1 MVKDFDQFVAYVR
14 RLPGMSPVGV
24 SYARLAD
31 AIERCRPEAEALL
44 LKQVAINTVET
55 GPTDDEAYE
64 RWNEQKRRRANE
76 TAAAILKL
84 LGQEG
89 RSATPEERKALL
101 AYTGFGGFAHIGVL
115 PAAYPDAY
123 VEGSKAWA
131 AAIEAGE
138 APRGPNVELFR
149 GLKDQYFT
157 PTPVCRA
164 MWALHDRA
172 AIGEPFSGLEPSAGS
187 GRFLWTRPA
196 QINWTALEWDPLL
209 VALLRALYPEA
220 TVLHTRFEQWA
231 VERGDDTFDV
241 VIGNP
246 PYPRREHTDQQA
258 DRTWAWSSMAHAYF
272 TARCATKLSPLG
284 TMLMLTP
291 LSLFTSKNYERER
304 RELVSRCFFRGAA
317 VLPSGTFPNV
327 REGSFLVSI
336 WTRRLELATNGTVT
350 EREQHV
356 AAGRFLALPEGEL
369 ALCGGQWKPGSRGGR
384 FLAGAPDL
392 GRMAGVVISPLPVPQ
407 ADIDRVFRARA
418 GGRGREPAGIVVTPT
433 AEIVATAEVDRAAAL
448 DERVSKW
455 LKLTNSDPDRA
466 EGEREALRLAVAE
479 FVADVGNPYEIK
491 PRRAGLRAVT
501 NEDGTLALILTEPV
515 KKAQP
520 ADRPPSSASPLEVV
534 RWYCDR
540 RGVATEH
547 DLVAFFPAASPD
559 DLMDSLLSEEDVFVE
574 VKPDGLWWYTRETYL
589 YSDLFTRLGAV
600 DAALSSASHD
610 GLRRRL
616 AEQKGVLLDAVQPRV
631 LTEIYVTPRS
641 GFVPLECLRDWI
653 FERTWGLEAPASVA
667 GDEEYEAAW
676 RKDHDVEVKIEFG
689 VLKIAVGSWEKLNK
703 VHQEWV
709 LFLLAYWNR
718 KTKTVDPNEQDTQ
731 RHEVYGGDVATR
743 LKQEEALEQSFK
755 DWLAGSSWAPAVE
768 EAYNRAYRSNAGV
781 EVSSDPVDLAGLNKN
796 IRLRAHQN
804 QAIRRASLGG
814 QARSLLCAYDV
825 GAGKCG
831 RSTELI
837 LTNQGL
843 VALGSLFGGRLEGP
857 EPELILPPAK
867 GLKVVAHVEGEPRW
881 VPVRSLYRQRIS
893 DAETTVA
900 VKTARGAS
908 FDVTRAHP
916 FPVVRGGEVVWVPA
930 GELVEGDDLVVP
942 KSIPEPP
949 DAVTIDDDLA
959 MLLAWQIAE
968 GHEKGHTAEIAQSD
982 VLILERLLG
991 AYHRLF
997 GSGRVTRMG
1006 NPTGRIVLGYGTPHL
1021 EICDPL
1027 YEAKLRE
1034 LGHRW
1039 GALSAHK
1046 GFPEWFT
1053 RASNHTLQ
1061 LMLRAYFDAKGSA
1074 EQDKAGIQISSASRT
1089 LVQQLRY
1096 ALLRFGV
1103 RTTYTEKW
1111 KCATNGSG
1119 IKRPYHYLYASGEDA
1134 VAFHE
1139 NVGFGIPE
1147 KAERLAVGAAK
1158 ERNPNVGI
1166 PVRDLL
1172 DELAEAGV
1180 TVKMLGFDR
1189 TAGIQSVGRATA
1201 EAMVAKLRYL
1211 ASDIAVV
1218 RYANGNRWAKRTHGV
1233 ITEHRDVLVSAADRL
1248 EHLLALPV
1256 RYERLASVTP
1266 SDSGG
1271 FVYDIEV
1278 DRDEYGE
1285 KNYVGGDG
1293 GLICHNTLVGLGT
1306 SQRWRQI
1313 GAARRPLIVVP
1324 ASVLAKWHKDA
1335 VWAFPDANVGV
1346 IGLSPKVA
1354 TRGPKKGQYVWSDD
1368 DAETRREKWLKFA
1381 SGVYDIT
1388 IVTHDLF
1395 LRDVEPDDSAVEDV
1409 LSTSAW
1415 FIRSLGKDFEERRLL
1430 LRRIAAAKDEI
1441 KRLEQEVKYNRE
1453 LPPERKKKTAA
1464 ERIEELNKKIAQ
1476 WEEEANAISEP
1487 TDSQVESVRRHIAD
1501 WISRKPYRR
1510 VDTDLDDAGNKIQTP
1525 QPGLVK
1531 FSELGCDALIVDE
1544 AHRYKNLWYPTA
1556 RLGSPK
1562 IEYAGAM
1569 ESGGQQI
1576 IVPLAWDMYFKC
1588 RAVLAARGGDGGILF
1603 LTATPVKN
1611 SPLELYSMISY
1622 LSARGWESRKISHKE
1637 EFIDRYWKLDTR
1649 VVSDVEGN
1657 ARLVLAVGGFRQL
1670 DELNDILASY
1680 MDRKTIAD
1688 LIALGIFKQGEI
1700 PTPVQEQTRKEG
1712 IDETA
1717 DEYVADQPGPLAPY
1731 AEAYLAWVRA
1741 GRPDGA
1747 EPRAATVA
1755 EDPELATAQED
1766 IRRRIDRIYRPGLER
1781 DAAQRVTLLV
1791 CNAFRKVLREALK
1804 AGDGGFVDMDD
1815 DGEED
1820 GEDEPKKLVIPI
1832 FNIEGEQIDA
1842 RPVQVPTNR
1851 KVIVAGLSL
1860 VQDLMEKIAT
1870 DPRLLHEDMKALEEE
1885 TAKADDL
1892 DEAWEAFRAGRGK
1905 KPKSAAYSD
1914 WERDIL
1920 DLRLQILRHM
1930 NLPLIDKYY
1939 EKVKY
1944 PPKVKELAKRIA
1956 AAKAGCSHIVF
1967 VKYTSV
1973 VPVIRR
1979 ALTDLAGIESSR
1991 IAEMLG
1997 SVDKAKRLKLSEG
2010 FNGRDEVESWTVVD
2024 GARVKVTQPAIEPI
2038 YDVIIGTDGA
2048 MSEGIDLQRRTC
2060 SIHHIDLPWEPATVQ
2075 QRNGRGI
2082 RQGAQESEIDV
2093 VYYAIAKTFDG
2104 LKFGKVVG
2112 KQAWQETLFSG
2123 VKEMANPSIGMEL
2136 DPIEA
2141 DWYLTIE
2148 DDAVVEHLIR
2158 EHRAKKAL
2166 ALDKELRTRAT
2177 EGMVRLNGYFA
2188 KAATARDEATR
2199 ESLWRLAMK
2208 RLEEH
2213 RLSFSSVTPDVVYS
2227 RVVTAPV
2234 AFDARTEQFFS
2245 ADDFVRTDEG
2255 ILVKVLDVQPRSSG
2269 YIATFRVK
2277 GSIFEIVVLAKD
2289 WTRAEPHEWDEKP
2302 LQWPDRVGLDKLRDL
2317 ARDLKPQAANLWR
2330 DRLTR
2335 YAAKVASPKEA
2346 FPWWSFEEHLGVARI
2361 MGVAKKLVLPP
2372 LLHPNGE
2379 VHLLFLRPDLQIING
2394 APAVASKLVI
2404 EGYVPVLD
2412 WSVWTDAVKAKQV
2425 HVLDVTTRPGPRGA
2439 PYWAEFVADFT
2450 VRPLSELQYE
2460 KKGRKVTNYVGSMF
2474 FRRHSGLAPL
2484 HGSS

>member
-1 MVKDFDQFVAYVR
+1 MVKDFDRFVAYVR
-14 RLPGMSPVGV
+14 RLPGMSPAGV
-24 SYARLAD
+24 SYDRLAD
-31 AIERCRPEAEALL
+31 AIERCRPEVEALL
-44 LKQVAINTVET
+44 SKQIAINTVET
-55 GPTDDEAYE
+55 EPTDDEAYE
-64 RWNEQKRRRANE
+64 RWSEQKRRRANE
-76 TAAAILKL
+76 TAAAILEQL
-84 LGQEG
+84 RQEG

-101 AYTGFGGFAHIGVL
+101 AYTGFGGFTHIGVL
-115 PAAYPDAY
+115 PPVYPNEY

-138 APRGPNVELFR
+138 VPHGPDAKLFQ

-157 PTPVCRA
+157 PMPVCRA

-172 AIGEPFSGLEPSAGS
+172 AVEEPSSGLEPSAGS
-187 GRFLWTRPA
+187 GRFLWTGPA
-196 QINWTALEWDPLL
+196 QINWTVLERDPLL
-209 VALLRALYPEA
+209 VALLQALYPEA
-220 TVLHTRFEQWA
+220 TVLHTQFEEWA
-231 VERGDDTFDV
+231 AEQGDDTFDV

-246 PYPRREHTDQQA
+246 PYPKRGYADLKADQ
-258 DRTWAWSSMAHAYF
+258 TWAWSSMAHAYF
-272 TARCATKLSPLG
+272 TARSATKLSPLG

-291 LSLFTSKNYERER
+291 LSLFTSGNYERER

-327 REGSFLVSI
+327 REGSFLVSV
-336 WTRRLELATNGTVT
+336 WTRRLEPATNGAVT
-350 EREQHV
+350 ERERQV
-356 AAGRFLALPEGEL
+356 VAGRFLALPEGEL

-392 GRMAGVVISPLPVPQ
+392 GRLAGVVISPLPVPQ
-407 ADIDRVFRARA
+407 ADIDRVLRARA
-418 GGRGREPAGIVVTPT
+418 AGREREPTSIMVTPT
-433 AEIVATAEVDRAAAL
+433 AEIVAAAEVDRAAAL
-448 DERVSKW
+448 DERASKW
-455 LKLTNSDPDRA
+455 LKLRNSDPDQA

-501 NEDGTLALILTEPV
+501 NEDGTLARILTEPV
-515 KKAQP
+515 RKAQP
-520 ADRPPSSASPLEVV
+520 ADQPPSSASPLEVV
-534 RWYCDR
+534 QWYCDR

-547 DLVAFFPAASPD
+547 DLAAFFSTASPD
-559 DLMDSLLSEEDVFVE
+559 DLVDDLLSPGEDVFVE
-574 VKPDGLWWYTRETYL
+574 VKTDGLWWYTREMYL
-589 YSDLFTRLGAV
+589 YGDLHARMDAV
-600 DAALSSASHD
+600 KTALSTATHD

-616 AEQKGVLLDAVQPRV
+616 EEQKKILLDAIRPCV
-631 LTEIYVTPRS
+631 LADIYVTPRS

-653 FERTWGLEAPASVA
+653 FEKTWGQGGIPARVI
-667 GDEEYEAAW
+667 GDEEREAKW
-676 RKDHDVEVKIEFG
+676 RKDHDIEVKIEFG
-689 VLKIAVGSWEKLNK
+689 VLKITVGSWENLNR
-703 VHQEWV
+703 VYQEWV

-718 KTKTVDPNEQDTQ
+718 ELETVDPNEQDAK
-731 RHEVYGGDVATR
+731 RHEVYGADVPTR
-743 LKQEEALEQSFK
+743 LKQEEALEQDFR
-755 DWLAGSSWAPAVE
+755 DWLAGSSWAQAVE
-768 EAYNRAYRSNAGV
+768 NAYNRAYRSNTV
-781 EVSSDPVDLAGLNKN
+781 IEVSSDPVDIAGFNKN

-831 RSTELI
+831 RSTELV

-843 VALGSLFGGRLEGP
+843 VTLGSLFGDRLEGP
-857 EPELILPPAK
+857 EPELILPPAE
-867 GLKVVAHVEGEPRW
+867 GLEVVAHVEGEPRW

-900 VKTARGAS
+900 VKTIRGAS

-968 GHEKGHTAEIAQSD
+968 GHERGHTAEIAQSD
-982 VLILERLLG
+982 VLILEQLLG
-991 AYHRLF
+991 AYRRLF

-1046 GFPEWFT
+1046 EFPEWFT

-1061 LMLRAYFDAKGSA
+1061 LMLRAYFDAEGSA

-1089 LVQQLRY
+1089 LIRQLRY

-1119 IKRPYHYLYASGEDA
+1119 VERPYHYLYASGEDA

-1172 DELAEAGV
+1172 DELAEVGV

-1233 ITEHRDVLVSAADRL
+1233 ITEYRDVLVSVADRL

-1293 GLICHNTLVGLGT
+1293 GLICHNTLVGLCT

-1335 VWAFPDANVGV
+1335 VWAFPDANIGV

-1354 TRGPKKGQYVWSDD
+1354 TRGPRKGQYVWSDD

-1381 SGVYDIT
+1381 SGAYDIT

-1395 LRDVEPDDSAVEDV
+1395 VRDVEPDDSVVEDV

-1415 FIRSLGKDFEERRLL
+1415 FIRGLGKDFQERQLL
-1430 LRRIAAAKDEI
+1430 LRRIAAAKDGIEKLRQKI
-1441 KRLEQEVKYNRE
+1441 RVQQDAEARLRLVN
-1453 LPPERKKKTAA
+1453 
-1464 ERIEELNKKIAQ
+1464 RIEELNKKIAQ
-1476 WEEEANAISEP
+1476 WEKEANAIGDP
-1487 TDSQVESVRRHIAD
+1487 ADSQVESVRRNIAD

-1510 VDTDLDDAGNKIQTP
+1510 LDSDLDDAGNKIQTP
-1525 QPGLVK
+1525 LPGLMK

-1544 AHRYKNLWYPTA
+1544 AHKYKNLWRPTA

-1562 IEYAGAM
+1562 IEYAGAL
-1569 ESGGQQI
+1569 ESGKQT

-1588 RAVLAARGGDGGILF
+1588 RAILAARGGDGGILF

-1622 LSARGWESRKISHKE
+1622 LSARAWENRKIAHKE
-1637 EFIDRYWKLDTR
+1637 EFIDRYWKFDTR
-1649 VVSDVEGN
+1649 TVSDVEGK
-1657 ARLVLAVGGFRQL
+1657 ATPVLAVAGFRQL

-1688 LIALGIFKQGEI
+1688 LTAFGIFKQGEI
-1700 PTPVQEQTRKEG
+1700 PTPVQEQTREEG

-1741 GRPDGA
+1741 GRPSEA

-1755 EDPELATAQED
+1755 EDPELATAQEG
-1766 IRRRIDRIYRPGLER
+1766 IRRQIDRIYRPGLKR
-1781 DAAQRVTLLV
+1781 DHAQRVMLLT
-1791 CNAFRKVLREALK
+1791 CIAIRKMFRAALSEK
-1804 AGDGGFVDMDD
+1804 IMSDAPM
-1815 DGEED
+1815 
-1820 GEDEPKKLVIPI
+1820 IPI
-1832 FNIEGEQIDA
+1832 FDINGEQIGA
-1842 RPVQVPTNR
+1842 RPVQVPTDQEIL
-1851 KVIVAGLSL
+1851 KVGISI

-1870 DPRLLHEDMKALEEE
+1870 DPRLLHEDVKEIEEE
-1885 TAKADDL
+1885 IAEADDL
-1892 DEAWEAFRAGRGK
+1892 DEAWKAYEAGKRGK
-1905 KPKSAAYSD
+1905 PKKGAYSD
-1914 WERDIL
+1914 WKRATLE
-1920 DLRLQILRHM
+1920 LRLQILGYM

-1944 PPKVKELAKRIA
+1944 PPKVKELARRIA

-1967 VKYTSV
+1967 VKYTGV

-1979 ALTDLAGIESSR
+1979 ALADLAGIEPSR
-1991 IAEMLG
+1991 IAELLG

-2010 FNGRDEVESWTVVD
+2010 FNGRDEIESWAVVD
-2024 GARVKVTQPAIEPI
+2024 GKRVKVTQPAIEPI

-2082 RQGAQESEIDV
+2082 RQGAQESEINV
-2093 VYYAIAKTFDG
+2093 VYYMIAKTFDG

-2123 VKEMANPSIGMEL
+2123 IKEMANPSIGMEL

-2177 EGMVRLNGYFA
+2177 QDMIRINGYFA
-2188 KAATARDEATR
+2188 KAATARDKADQ
-2199 ESLWRLAMK
+2199 ESWRQIADK

-2213 RLSFSSVTPDVVYS
+2213 RRSFSSVTPEAVYS
-2227 RVVTAPV
+2227 RVLTGPV
-2234 AFDARTEQFFS
+2234 AFDAHTEQFFS

-2269 YIATFRVK
+2269 YIVTFRVK
-2277 GSIFEIVVLAKD
+2277 GLLFESVVLARD

-2302 LQWPDRVGLDKLRDL
+2302 LQWPDRVGLDKLCDL

-2335 YAAKVASPKEA
+2335 YAAEASSPEEA
-2346 FPWWSFEEHLGVARI
+2346 FSWWSFEKPLGVVRI
-2361 MGVAKKLVLPP
+2361 MGVAKHLVLPP

-2394 APAVASKLVI
+2394 APAVAIKLVT

-2412 WSVWTDAVKAKQV
+2412 WSVWTDAVKAKRV
-2425 HVLDVTTRPGPRGA
+2425 HVLDVTTRP
-2439 PYWAEFVADFT
+2439 YSTEYVADFT
-2450 VRPLSELQYE
+2450 VRPLSDLRYEE
-2460 KKGRKVTNYVGSMF
+2460 KKDREVTSYVGWVF
-2474 FRRHSGLAPL
+2474 FRRSGLAAL
-2484 HGSS
+2484 RWSS